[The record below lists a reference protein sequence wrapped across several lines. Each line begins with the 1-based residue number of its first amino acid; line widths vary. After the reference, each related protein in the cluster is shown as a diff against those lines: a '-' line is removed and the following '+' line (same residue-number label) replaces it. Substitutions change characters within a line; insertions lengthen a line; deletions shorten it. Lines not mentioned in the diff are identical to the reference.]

1 MTNQQR
7 EKTFIHLTQITWI
20 MHHCLIKYIMHAW
33 QTDAKRSARS
43 QIKWLV
49 MSNESFLLKFKFKC
63 ALSSYCY
70 FVKVRSLIR
79 KCGLLIKL
87 QCQMLGEKKEKL
99 LMRYRQKIK
108 RVLLCRAVK
117 RYITS
122 KIKVFLYTIGVYI
135 VYLLC
140 VYIKTHTHVYIF
152 KKNML
157 RLYIKYD
164 IIYMNINI
172 YM

>member
-1 MTNQQR
+1 MC
-7 EKTFIHLTQITWI
+7 TFKLLLLCESKKFDQEVWA
-20 MHHCLIKYIMHAW
+20 LDKA
-33 QTDAKRSARS
+33 S
-43 QIKWLV
+43 
-49 MSNESFLLKFKFKC
+49 MSN
-63 ALSSYCY
+63 
-70 FVKVRSLIR
+70 VRR
-79 KCGLLIKL
+79 
-87 QCQMLGEKKEKL
+87 KKEKL
-99 LMRYRQKIK
+99 LMRYRQKKIK
-108 RVLLCRAVK
+108 RVLLCSAVK

-122 KIKVFLYTIGVYI
+122 KINVFLYTICVYC

-140 VYIKTHTHVYIF
+140 VYIKTHTHTHVYIF